1 METHD
6 AALHRLLHDDRRWMK
21 QALRQAE
28 LAYDAG
34 EVPVGAVVVRGGIV
48 VGKGR
53 NMVEQL
59 NDPTAHAEMIA
70 VTAACETT
78 GDKYLADCTLYV
90 TLEPCPMCA
99 GAIVWAKVPRV
110 VFGAFDE
117 RAGAGGTLYNLLRD
131 GRLNHRCAVVSG
143 VEDEASAHLL
153 RSFFAERRAQG

>member
-1 METHD
+1 M
-6 AALHRLLHDDRRWMK
+6 
-21 QALRQAE
+21 
-28 LAYDAG
+28 
-34 EVPVGAVVVRGGIV
+34 

-78 GDKYLADCTLYV
+78 GDKYLSGCTLYV

-131 GRLNHRCAVVSG
+131 GRLEPS
-143 VEDEASAHLL
+143 L
-153 RSFFAERRAQG
+153 RRRFGRRG